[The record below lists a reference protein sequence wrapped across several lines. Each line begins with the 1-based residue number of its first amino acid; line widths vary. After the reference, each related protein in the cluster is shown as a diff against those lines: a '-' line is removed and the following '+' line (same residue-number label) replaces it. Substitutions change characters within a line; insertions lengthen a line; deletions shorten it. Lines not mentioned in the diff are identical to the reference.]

1 MSNSQNLSRRNFIK
15 YGSIALGTTAVAGS
29 LGALPN
35 LTNAQPVPT
44 KLAVNIPATP
54 DQALNELLAGNQ
66 RFVANKRTSPNI
78 SPSRLTEVAKGQ
90 NPFAAVLSC
99 ADSRVPVEIVFDQG
113 LGDIFVV
120 RDAGNIAT
128 PEEIGSLE
136 FGTAV
141 LGAKVLM
148 VIGHSACGAVKAT
161 IAGKPVPGQIGSILA
176 AIQPAVDQ
184 VKDKPGDTLLNATR
198 ANVLF
203 QMNKLKQSPII
214 SGLINEGKLKVVG
227 AYYDLDTGE
236 ITLVDAV

>member
-1 MSNSQNLSRRNFIK
+1 MSNSQNISRRNLIK
-15 YGSIALGTTAVAGS
+15 YGSIALGTTAVAGT
-29 LGALPN
+29 LGVLPN
-35 LTNAQPVPT
+35 ITNAQSAST
-44 KLAVNIPATP
+44 KLAQNIPASP
-54 DQALNELLAGNQ
+54 DQALNELLAGNK

-78 SPSRLTEVAKGQ
+78 TPSRLTEVAAGQ

-120 RDAGNIAT
+120 RNAGNIAT

-141 LGAKVLM
+141 LGTKVLM
-148 VIGHSACGAVKAT
+148 VIGHQACGAVQAT

-184 VKDKPGDTLLNATR
+184 VKDKPGDALLNATR

-203 QMNKLKQSPII
+203 QITKLKKSPVI
-214 SGLINEGKLKVVG
+214 SGLINEGKLKIVG
-227 AYYDLDTGE
+227 GYYDLDTGE
-236 ITLVDAV
+236 ISLVNEV